1 MKRNEQK
8 TRKTEKKAKT
18 NNNQPAYQPAY
29 QPKMNATI
37 AKIISQRKIQRILLQ
52 LRPSSDQNI
61 SAREIE

>member
-1 MKRNEQK
+1 MNRNEQK

-18 NNNQPAYQPAY
+18 NNNQPAY